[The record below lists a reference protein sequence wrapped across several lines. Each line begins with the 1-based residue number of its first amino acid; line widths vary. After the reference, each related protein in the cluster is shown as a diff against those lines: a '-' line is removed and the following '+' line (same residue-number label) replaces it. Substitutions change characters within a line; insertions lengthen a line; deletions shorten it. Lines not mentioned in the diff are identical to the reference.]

1 MSETES
7 QQRSLRSAAPG
18 LHTPESSTRP
28 VRNTRA
34 VIEYA
39 EPHFR
44 EARDQGLIDVYGR
57 SANGRTILLE
67 RGDYAGQAVVD
78 FVRCSYLG
86 LDNHPDVIAGAVAA
100 LEQYGSLHWSCARTR
115 LNFGLIGD
123 LEEEL
128 SDLFDARV
136 ITYSS
141 VLAANMGALP
151 LIASGHLTGGRKPL
165 MVFDR
170 LAHATLAF
178 HKAAVAEETQV
189 VTIPHNGLDELERL
203 CKQNDVVAYICDGV
217 YSMGG
222 AAPVDA
228 LRGLQERYGLFLYI
242 DDAHGISLF
251 GQQGEGYVRSQLS
264 GAVGDRTIIAASLG
278 KGFGASG
285 GLIMLGTGH
294 QEALFRSFAVAHAF
308 SASPN
313 LAAVGAALGSSQLH
327 RTSEPGDRRCKLWDN
342 VRLFDSILPT
352 EQKGEKLPIRVVE
365 IGDEHQAI
373 SAGRILLEAGH
384 YVSVIF
390 FPTVARGKAGLRIC
404 ITASHSDDEV
414 DQVARAVL
422 KILNRSSTDG
432 GA

>member
-1 MSETES
+1 MSQTDPQHPS
-7 QQRSLRSAAPG
+7 TDTAAP
-18 LHTPESSTRP
+18 LVHPTELSTRP
-28 VRNTRA
+28 VRNTAA

-44 EARDQGLIDVYGR
+44 QARDQGLIDVYGR
-57 SANGRTILLE
+57 SAKGRTILLE
-67 RGDYAGQAVVD
+67 RGDYAGKAVVD

-100 LEQYGSLHWSCARTR
+100 IEQYGSLHWSCARTR

-123 LEEEL
+123 LEKDL

-136 ITYSS
+136 IAYSS

-170 LAHATLAF
+170 LAHATLTF
-178 HKAAVAEETQV
+178 HKSVVAEETQV

-203 CKQNDVVAYICDGV
+203 CQQHDVVAYICDGV

-228 LRGLQERYGLFLYI
+228 LRDVQARYGLFLYI

-251 GQQGEGYVRSQLS
+251 GHQGQGYARSRLS
-264 GAVGDRTIIAASLG
+264 GEVGDRTIIAASLG

-285 GLIMLGTGH
+285 GLIMLGTAH
-294 QEALFRSFAVAHAF
+294 QESLFRNFAVAHAF

-313 LAAVGAALGSSQLH
+313 LAAVGAALGSSRLH
-327 RTSEPGDRRCKLWDN
+327 RTSEPDARRRKLWDN

-352 EQKGEKLPIRVVE
+352 AQTDEQLPIRVVE
-365 IGDEHQAI
+365 IGDEQEAV
-373 SAGRILLEAGH
+373 SAGRVLLEAGF

-414 DQVARAVL
+414 RQVASAVAE
-422 KILNRSSTDG
+422 ILNRSS
-432 GA
+432 AY

>member
-1 MSETES
+1 MSQSGS
-7 QQRSLRSAAPG
+7 QHRSAPSSASRLDATGP
-18 LHTPESSTRP
+18 STRP
-28 VRNTRA
+28 VRNTPA

-44 EARDQGLIDVYGR
+44 QARDRGLIDVYGR

-67 RGDYAGQAVVD
+67 RGDYAGKAVVD

-86 LDNHPDVIAGAVAA
+86 LDNHPEVIAGAVAA
-100 LEQYGSLHWSCARTR
+100 IEQYGSLHWSCARTR
-115 LNFGLIGD
+115 LNFGLIGN
-123 LEEEL
+123 LEKDL

-136 ITYSS
+136 IAYSS

-151 LIASGHLTGGRKPL
+151 LTASGHLTGGRKPL
-165 MVFDR
+165 MVLDR

-178 HKAAVAEETQV
+178 HKPAIAEETRV
-189 VTIPHNGLDELERL
+189 VTIPHNDLDALERL
-203 CKQNDVVAYICDGV
+203 CQQNDVVAYICDGV

-228 LRGLQERYGLFLYI
+228 LRRLQARYGLFLYI

-251 GQQGEGYVRSQLS
+251 GHRCEGYVRSQLS
-264 GAVGDRTIIAASLG
+264 GALGDRTIVAASLG

-285 GLIMLGTGH
+285 GLIMLGTAH
-294 QEALFRSFAVAHAF
+294 QEDLFRSFAVAHAF

-313 LAAVGAALGSSQLH
+313 LAAVGAALGSSRLH
-327 RTSEPGDRRCKLWDN
+327 RTSELDSRRCKLWDN

-352 EQKGEKLPIRVVE
+352 AQKGEKLPIRVVE
-365 IGDEHQAI
+365 FGDEHQAI
-373 SAGRILLEAGH
+373 SAGCVLLEAGY

-404 ITASHSDDEV
+404 LTASHSDDEV
-414 DQVARAVL
+414 DHVARAVL
-422 KILNRSSTDG
+422 EVLNQS
-432 GA
+432 

>member
-1 MSETES
+1 MSQSDSE
-7 QQRSLRSAAPG
+7 LRSDP
-18 LHTPESSTRP
+18 STASRLGTTGP
-28 VRNTRA
+28 LTRAVRNTPA
-34 VIEYA
+34 VIGYA

-44 EARDQGLIDVYGR
+44 QARDQGLIDVYGR
-57 SANGRTILLE
+57 STNGRTILLE
-67 RGDYAGQAVVD
+67 KGDYAGQAVVD

-86 LDNHPDVIAGAVAA
+86 LDNHPDVIAGAITAV
-100 LEQYGSLHWSCARTR
+100 EQYGSLHWSCARTR
-115 LNFGLIGD
+115 LNFGLIGN
-123 LEEEL
+123 LEEDL
-128 SDLFDARV
+128 SDLFAARV

-151 LIASGHLTGGRKPL
+151 LIASGHLTGERKPL

-178 HKAAVAEETQV
+178 HKPVIAEETRV
-189 VTIPHNGLDELERL
+189 VTIPHNGLDTLERL
-203 CKQNDVVAYICDGV
+203 CQQNDVVAYICDGV

-228 LRGLQERYGLFLYI
+228 LRTLQARYGLFLYI

-251 GQQGEGYVRSQLS
+251 GHQGEGYARSQLA

-285 GLIMLGTGH
+285 GLIMLGTEH

-313 LAAVGAALGSSQLH
+313 LAAVGAALGSSRLH
-327 RTSEPGDRRCKLWDN
+327 RTSEPDARRRKLWDN

-352 EQKGEKLPIRVVE
+352 AHKGTKLPIRVVE
-365 IGDEHQAI
+365 IGDEQQAI

-404 ITASHSDDEV
+404 LTASHSDDEV
-414 DQVARAVL
+414 GRVARAVL
-422 KILNRSSTDG
+422 EILNRT
-432 GA
+432 